1 MLEYVTELRLHV
13 SPKSQKTQFTKCWIY
28 SYSLV
33 VALIYL
39 HLWICQLRK
48 LTLKHALPNSQN
60 RLCIAIH
67 KTAPVLCP

>member
-39 HLWICQLRK
+39 HLWIC
-48 LTLKHALPNSQN
+48 
-60 RLCIAIH
+60 
-67 KTAPVLCP
+67 